1 MMRMRRLA
9 WLVMFLGLA
18 SSGCCW
24 WADHTCPNCHNQM
37 ANQSPP
43 VYYSQPCCPQYANP
57 CCPVG
62 YQAPAGPGS
71 QNCCTP
77 H

>member
-1 MMRMRRLA
+1 
-9 WLVMFLGLA
+9 VVFLGLA

-24 WADHTCPNCHNQM
+24 WADKMCPNCHNQM
-37 ANQSPP
+37 VSQQPP
-43 VYYSQPCCPQYANP
+43 VYYSQPCCPQYTNP

-71 QNCCTP
+71 QGCCGTR
-77 H
+77 